1 MSPESGNRFRD
12 KDMRKNQPKAHG
24 ANLKDRDALWPSN
37 AALGTSNVQ
46 RIASLD
52 DIAAGLDALCL
63 IDPRLEK
70 VRGMA
75 GEVPLRLSEPGFRS
89 LASIIVSQQVSR
101 ASADAIF
108 GRLT

>member
-1 MSPESGNRFRD
+1 M
-12 KDMRKNQPKAHG
+12 
-24 ANLKDRDALWPSN
+24 
-37 AALGTSNVQ
+37 Q
-46 RIASLD
+46 RIATSD
-52 DIAAGLDALCL
+52 DIARGLDALCV

-89 LASIIVSQQVSR
+89 LASIVVSQQVSR

-108 GRLT
+108 GRLPKLVDPVT